1 MNSTV
6 ARHCQFPPPSL
17 ARRGGVLFV
26 REVLEEGG
34 WTTLPTPRKEAIVAE
49 LTDSFQRSN
58 LTIVADYRGLSV
70 AALQDFRK
78 QLSPAQGQ
86 VMIAKNTL
94 ARIAAKAADRTD
106 IEPNLEGPTA
116 LVFAY
121 GDPVDTAKIV
131 TGFARSSR
139 ILTVRGALL
148 ESQPISA
155 DQVNELASLPARDV
169 LLGQMVGGL
178 SSPLYGIVGVLAAPV
193 RSVMYVLQARMAQL
207 GDEGT
212 PEAVAA

>member
-1 MNSTV
+1 L
-6 ARHCQFPPPSL
+6 HI
-17 ARRGGVLFV
+17 
-26 REVLEEGG
+26 REEPENGG
-34 WTTLPTPRKEAIVAE
+34 WTALPTPRKEAIVAE

-86 VMIAKNTL
+86 VVVAKNTL
-94 ARIAAKAADRTD
+94 ARIAAKAADRAD
-106 IEPNLEGPTA
+106 IEPTLEGPTA

-121 GDPVDTAKIV
+121 GDPVDAAKVV
-131 TGFARSSR
+131 TGFARTSR
-139 ILTVRGALL
+139 ILNVRGALL

-155 DQVNELASLPARDV
+155 EQVNELASLPSRDV
-169 LLGQMVGGL
+169 LIGQVVGGL

-193 RSVMYVLQARMAQL
+193 RSIMYVLQARMQQL
-207 GDEGT
+207 GEDSSS
-212 PEAVAA
+212 EALAA